1 MRELQAGLD
10 VIQRDGNRTA
20 CTEEWGM
27 KRVLRY
33 WRGSI
38 RMQSVRR
45 WLCLLADAF
54 WVSRTNTTIALSW
67 LIPLLSLQPYERED
81 VAFLLPSGISG
92 LIKLNSHLISWGEK
106 RKVGGRRWRGERDG
120 VTGVEEGRNAMEIKV
135 VVCCAE
141 AFKTRD
147 HQRRETAAAVFMA
160 NDFLTVFSPSLPLTD
175 IWLTF
180 VAVQY
185 IKEITFSRVPSASTL
200 HRQLLRFYTSGHYCW
215 ALSNTGY
222 CIWSE
227 RGAKENVKFPHPSKM
242 VDLNAVK
249 WMPCVWTVT
258 RLRALLHCSH
268 HIFIDHINQKKMQP
282 KYRNDSM
289 SSEHTRQICPNRAFN
304 ENLISEVLHVWR
316 VND

>member
-20 CTEEWGM
+20 CAEEWGM

-45 WLCLLADAF
+45 LLCLLAVAF

-67 LIPLLSLQPYERED
+67 LIPLLSLQLSERED

-92 LIKLNSHLISWGEK
+92 PIKLNSHLISWGK
-106 RKVGGRRWRGERDG
+106 KLKVGGRRWRGERDG
-120 VTGVEEGRNAMEIKV
+120 VTGRLKWW
-135 VVCCAE
+135 VCCGE

-147 HQRRETAAAVFMA
+147 HQRIGAAAAVFMA

-180 VAVQY
+180 VVVQY
-185 IKEITFSRVPSASTL
+185 IKEFTFPRVPSASTL
-200 HRQLLRFYTSGHYCW
+200 HRQLLRFYPSSHYCW
-215 ALSNTGY
+215 ALNNTGY
-222 CIWSE
+222 CIW
-227 RGAKENVKFPHPSKM
+227 RGRSK
-242 VDLNAVK
+242 
-249 WMPCVWTVT
+249 
-258 RLRALLHCSH
+258 R
-268 HIFIDHINQKKMQP
+268 
-282 KYRNDSM
+282 
-289 SSEHTRQICPNRAFN
+289 EHKVSTSKQDGWSKCC
-304 ENLISEVLHVWR
+304 
-316 VND
+316 